1 MAVINT
7 SMKIFCEGDRQFVP
21 EAPSLSRRRQEPSWS
36 LAFSLCGKLH
46 VRKDLEYYTKT
57 LGARK
62 IWDFTSM
69 GTRVAA
75 VNVSSGP
82 LLLLAGHRP
91 APSVL
96 PVFEVENLKATVK
109 ELRNRGWRPDGG
121 EFEIPNGPCYLFK
134 DPSGNQMAI
143 FQDVRPRLL
152 ESGFRETG

>member
-1 MAVINT
+1 MSPKNPA
-7 SMKIFCEGDRQFVP
+7 
-21 EAPSLSRRRQEPSWS
+21 SLDVAKTPLGVLRFLYVGSSD
-36 LAFSLCGKLH
+36 

-57 LGARK
+57 LEAKK

-75 VNVSSGP
+75 VQVCSGP

-96 PVFEVENLKATVK
+96 PVFEVGNLKATVK
-109 ELRNRGWRPDGG
+109 VFRSRGWLPDGE

-134 DPSGNQMAI
+134 DHSGNQMAI

>member
-1 MAVINT
+1 LPPKNPASVDVAK
-7 SMKIFCEGDRQFVP
+7 SPLGVLRFLYVGSSDV
-21 EAPSLSRRRQEPSWS
+21 SR
-36 LAFSLCGKLH
+36 
-46 VRKDLEYYTKT
+46 DLEYYTKT
-57 LGARK
+57 LEAK
-62 IWDFTSM
+62 KVWDFTSM

-75 VNVSSGP
+75 VQACSGP

-91 APSVL
+91 VPSVL
-96 PVFEVENLKATVK
+96 PVFEVENLKVTIK
-109 ELRNRGWRPDGG
+109 DFKSRGWQPDGG

>member
-1 MAVINT
+1 MNFNSVMIG
-7 SMKIFCEGDRQFVP
+7 SEDPKRLVD
-21 EAPSLSRRRQEPSWS
+21 
-36 LAFSLCGKLH
+36 
-46 VRKDLEYYTKT
+46 YYTKI

-75 VNVSSGP
+75 INVSSGP

-109 ELRNRGWRPDGG
+109 EFRSRGWLPDG
-121 EFEIPNGPCYLFK
+121 EQFEIPNGPCYLFK

-143 FQDVRPRLL
+143 F
-152 ESGFRETG
+152 

>member
-1 MAVINT
+1 MPPKHPASVDVAK
-7 SMKIFCEGDRQFVP
+7 SPLGVLRFLYVGSSDV
-21 EAPSLSRRRQEPSWS
+21 SR
-36 LAFSLCGKLH
+36 
-46 VRKDLEYYTKT
+46 DLEYYTKT
-57 LGARK
+57 LEAK
-62 IWDFTSM
+62 KVWDFTSM

-75 VNVSSGP
+75 VQGCSGP

-91 APSVL
+91 VPSVL
-96 PVFEVENLKATVK
+96 PVFEVENLKVTIK
-109 ELRNRGWRPDGG
+109 DFKSRGWQPDGG

>member
-1 MAVINT
+1 MINT
-7 SMKIFCEGDRQFVP
+7 SITIFCEGGRQLVP
-21 EAPSLSRRRQEPSWS
+21 EAPSLIRRWQEPAWS
-36 LAFSLCGKLH
+36 LRFLYVGSSD
-46 VRKDLEYYTKT
+46 VRKDLDYYTKI

-75 VNVSSGP
+75 INVSSGP

-109 ELRNRGWRPDGG
+109 EFRSRGWLPDG
-121 EFEIPNGPCYLFK
+121 EQFEIPNGPCYLFK

-143 FQDVRPRLL
+143 F
-152 ESGFRETG
+152 